1 MKKYIRLISLSVLI
15 IISFTF
21 CACTSGK
28 SILKENEK
36 ELPTK
41 TPKEQVELMISL
53 TDNAF
58 FNEQT
63 LSIIS
68 NGLSENDKYS
78 SDLVKELLSSYE
90 MKVIDETIDKENET
104 AVVTIEYKVADLG
117 KITKSV
123 LEEEYYLEAE
133 DMEKAYYDEII
144 KKIKDNSVEKITA
157 LEKADMT
164 IKFNNWTL
172 DSKYEPGKVMWEKF
186 EKSLE
191 ENLLEYM
198 NLYEDDI
205 DINMEV

>member
-28 SILKENEK
+28 SILEENKK

-53 TDNAF
+53 TDNTF
-58 FNEQT
+58 FNEET
-63 LSIIS
+63 LNIIS
-68 NGLSENDKYS
+68 NGLSENDEYS
-78 SDLVKELLSSYE
+78 SDIVKEVLSSYE
-90 MKVIDETIDKENET
+90 VKVIDETIDEENET
-104 AVVTIEYKVADLG
+104 AVVTMEYKIADLG
-117 KITKSV
+117 KIIKSV

-133 DMEKAYYDEII
+133 DIEKAYYDEII
-144 KKIKDNSVEKITA
+144 KKIKDNSIEKITA

-164 IKFNNWTL
+164 IKFNNWAL

-186 EKSLE
+186 EESLE
-191 ENLLEYM
+191 DNLSEYM
-198 NLYEDDI
+198 NFDEDDI